1 MSDDEM
7 REMFKLFDIEG
18 KVGCSPISGVKEKSK
33 ALKYEH
39 HTKGVITS
47 KSVRTAL
54 KRRFNDYDV
63 SEEDIK
69 VGIGDF

>member
-1 MSDDEM
+1 MSK
-7 REMFKLFDIEG
+7 R
-18 KVGCSPISGVKEKSK
+18 KSK
-33 ALKYEH
+33 ALKYGH
-39 HTKGVITS
+39 RMKGVITS